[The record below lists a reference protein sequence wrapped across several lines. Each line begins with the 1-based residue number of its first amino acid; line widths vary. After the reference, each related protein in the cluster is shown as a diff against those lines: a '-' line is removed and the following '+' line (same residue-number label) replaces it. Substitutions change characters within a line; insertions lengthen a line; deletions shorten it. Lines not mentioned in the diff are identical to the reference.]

1 MLTRLSHLGTL
12 KAGNLMG
19 ISNRLSTQG
28 DWVFFEREVDRLT
41 KSRGTGCRATTH
53 PLPRGENKMSM
64 CLSPFVY
71 LSDGMAGY
79 GELGKVWEAR
89 WSWVQI
95 QHSGLL
101 ASVSLSLSCDLSGP
115 FASLCELWWMV
126 TGMNACLP
134 CSHSHTVGS

>member
-1 MLTRLSHLGTL
+1 
-12 KAGNLMG
+12 
-19 ISNRLSTQG
+19 
-28 DWVFFEREVDRLT
+28 
-41 KSRGTGCRATTH
+41 
-53 PLPRGENKMSM
+53 MSM

-89 WSWVQI
+89 RSWVQI
-95 QHSGLL
+95 QNSGLL

-126 TGMNACLP
+126 TGVNACLAVFTLTHCGQLKTAP
-134 CSHSHTVGS
+134 PGGVCTLSPGNL